1 MQIQKPSLRN
11 AKFEISSLLENK
23 LTLQRKCSW
32 FNWHWSRPARS
43 NWSTFASNWSIFWI
57 GQYSKFDNISSESIF
72 WIGQYVASWG
82 LLYRTW
88 VRPLRGLV
96 TNLLAQ
102 LQNAV
107 EWCYSGW
114 WICHPNSCKNCNW
127 WNFFDFCRDFFQQLL
142 VGKWKIKS
150 TYFLYI
156 QLCSF
161 GFPDLFIHWC
171 HKSIFSSNC

>member
-1 MQIQKPSLRN
+1 MVLLVRWSRVKFPLSVWNKLVQLTLVQIQIQIKIQIQIQKPSLRN

-88 VRPLRGLV
+88 VRPLHGLV
-96 TNLLAQ
+96 TNLLTQ
-102 LQNAV
+102 LKNAV
-107 EWCYSGW
+107 EWSYSG
-114 WICHPNSCKNCNW
+114 HFERS
-127 WNFFDFCRDFFQQLL
+127 
-142 VGKWKIKS
+142 
-150 TYFLYI
+150 
-156 QLCSF
+156 
-161 GFPDLFIHWC
+161 
-171 HKSIFSSNC
+171 